1 MNTAKTV
8 RKLEIDKTCS
18 IKNIRSRFIDG
29 ITVMVGGFGVPGTP
43 FTLIDALL
51 ATGATD
57 LTLIKNEANEDHMGL
72 SKLIEAGHAKKIIT
86 SHLGLNATVTGIMNR
101 GEIEVEFY
109 PQGIL
114 AEKIRAGGAGL
125 FGFLTDIGIDTI
137 LREKKQTVTIDG
149 REMIAEPALHADVAL
164 IHAALADRS
173 GNLVYEKSARNF
185 NPLMA
190 TAADTVI
197 AEVERVVETGSLDPD
212 QIHTPGAFVD
222 HVVEIKELTKEYGI
236 LAHHVI

>member
-1 MNTAKTV
+1 
-8 RKLEIDKTCS
+8 LIED
-18 IKNIRSRFIDG
+18 IRSRFKNG
-29 ITVMVGGFGVPGTP
+29 MTVMVGGFGVPGTP

-51 ATGATD
+51 AAGASN

-72 SKLIEAGHAKKIIT
+72 SKLIEAKRCKKIIT
-86 SHLGLNATVTGIMNR
+86 SHLGLNTTVIGFMNR
-101 GEIEVEFY
+101 GEIDVDFY

-137 LREKKQTVTIDG
+137 LSDKKQTLTIDG
-149 REMIAEPALHADVAL
+149 RKVIAEPALRADVAL
-164 IHAALADRS
+164 IHAAVADRS

-222 HVVEIKELTKEYGI
+222 YMVEIKELTQEYGI
-236 LAHHVI
+236 LAHHVL

>member
-1 MNTAKTV
+1 M
-8 RKLEIDKTCS
+8 IDKSCL
-18 IKNIRSRFIDG
+18 IENIRSQFKDG
-29 ITVMVGGFGVPGTP
+29 MTVMVGGFGVPGTP
-43 FTLIDALL
+43 FMLIESLL
-51 ATGATD
+51 ASGASD
-57 LTLIKNEANEDHMGL
+57 LVLIKNEANEDHMGL
-72 SKLIEAGHAKKIIT
+72 SKLIEAGRGKKIIT
-86 SHLGLNATVTGIMNR
+86 SHLGLNATVIGIMNK

-114 AEKIRAGGAGL
+114 AEKIRTGGAGL

-137 LREKKQTVTIDG
+137 LSKKKQRVIIDG
-149 REMIAEPALHADVAL
+149 REVIAEPALRADVAL
-164 IHAALADRS
+164 IHAAVADRS

-197 AEVERVVETGSLDPD
+197 AEVEQVVEIGSLDPD
-212 QIHTPGAFVD
+212 HIHTPGAFVD
-222 HVVEIKELTKEYGI
+222 HVVEIKEFTQDYGI

>member
-1 MNTAKTV
+1 M
-8 RKLEIDKTCS
+8 IDKTCL
-18 IKNIRSRFIDG
+18 IEDIRSRFKEG
-29 ITVMVGGFGVPGTP
+29 MTVMVGGFGVPGTP
-43 FTLIDALL
+43 FTLIDTLL
-51 ATGATD
+51 ATGVSD
-57 LTLIKNEANEDHMGL
+57 LILIKNEANEDHMGL
-72 SKLIEAGHAKKIIT
+72 SKLIEAERCKKIIT
-86 SHLGLNATVTGIMNR
+86 SHLGLNATVIGFMNR
-101 GEIEVEFY
+101 GEIDVDFY

-137 LREKKQTVTIDG
+137 LSDDKQTVTIDG
-149 REMIAEPALHADVAL
+149 RKVIAEPALRADVAL
-164 IHAALADRS
+164 IHAAVADHS

-222 HVVEIKELTKEYGI
+222 HLVEIKDLTQEYGI

>member
-1 MNTAKTV
+1 M
-8 RKLEIDKTCS
+8 IDKTCL
-18 IKNIRSRFIDG
+18 IENIRSRFKDG
-29 ITVMVGGFGVPGTP
+29 MTVMVGGFGVPGTP
-43 FTLIDALL
+43 FILIDALL
-51 ATGATD
+51 ATGASK

-72 SKLIEAGHAKKIIT
+72 SKLIEAGRCKKIIT
-86 SHLGLNATVTGIMNR
+86 SHLGLNATVIGIMNR
-101 GEIEVEFY
+101 GEVDVEFY

-125 FGFLTDIGIDTI
+125 FGFLTDIAIDTI
-137 LREKKQTVTIDG
+137 LSAKKQTVTIDG
-149 REMIAEPALHADVAL
+149 RKVIVEPALRADVAL
-164 IHAALADRS
+164 IHAVLADRS

-197 AEVERVVETGSLDPD
+197 VEVERVVETGGLDPD

-222 HVVEIKELTKEYGI
+222 HVVEIEELTQEYGI

>member
-1 MNTAKTV
+1 M
-8 RKLEIDKTCS
+8 LDKTCL
-18 IKNIRSRFIDG
+18 IENIRSRFQDG
-29 ITVMVGGFGVPGTP
+29 MTVMVGGFGVPGTP

-51 ATGATD
+51 ATGVSD

-72 SKLIEAGHAKKIIT
+72 SKLIEAGRCKKIIT
-86 SHLGLNATVTGIMNR
+86 SHLGLNATVIGFMNR
-101 GEIEVEFY
+101 GEIEVDFY

-137 LREKKQTVTIDG
+137 LSDKKQTVTIGG
-149 REMIAEPALHADVAL
+149 RKVIAEPALRADVAL
-164 IHAALADRS
+164 IHAAVADRS

-197 AEVERVVETGSLDPD
+197 AEVEQVVETGRLDPD

-222 HVVEIKELTKEYGI
+222 HLVKIEELTQEYGI